1 MYYLGKKFED
11 EFIYVAIKLGCPIF
25 FQKMNKISAAAMWQE
40 SNISRK
46 AQRIIVRHLF
56 DFFGKRLIVPE
67 YCIIELG
74 QNHGTPTSDSIMLN
88 GLKNIFWT
96 KPLDKLLT
104 RSLLSKF
111 GNITDKDNL
120 DNKLSKI
127 DIVIGGDHGQR
138 KFRSFGKFMMR
149 NREGYNKDSCYLKW
163 SYILH
168 KRYIW
173 NIST

>member
-1 MYYLGKKFED
+1 MNDKKT
-11 EFIYVAIKLGCPIF
+11 Y
-25 FQKMNKISAAAMWQE
+25 
-40 SNISRK
+40 
-46 AQRIIVRHLF
+46 
-56 DFFGKRLIVPE
+56 
-67 YCIIELG
+67 
-74 QNHGTPTSDSIMLN
+74 
-88 GLKNIFWT
+88 FWT

-149 NREGYNKDSCYLKW
+149 DREG
-163 SYILH
+163 
-168 KRYIW
+168 
-173 NIST
+173 